1 MSVGAHVWGRNAGS
15 ELYSLDYGLLLMCSF
30 HFFLSSTVKLLYP
43 MAMIQL
49 TQKHGAKSLKTKLS
63 KNYYYQMYF
72 FHLAVSARKFQ
83 HSYSKA
89 INTNSTLQAHISNY
103 LIIYHAVYQ
112 SLSELS
118 MAVENILLEKDNSG
132 LQDSKT
138 K

>member
-1 MSVGAHVWGRNAGS
+1 MGLTLGNHLVLPPSYVFFSLLPVFHS
-15 ELYSLDYGLLLMCSF
+15 EAALPHGP
-30 HFFLSSTVKLLYP
+30 ST
-43 MAMIQL
+43 MIQL